1 MSFLARLA
9 AIKYPETEGCCYIV
23 MRANWIEHWVKYIQ
37 SGLINILVRGMVR
50 SYTDLAAQHAATRPD
65 RLQTLSPPP
74 VPQGLRRFTS
84 RGIAHTSQEA
94 SHPTVTFID
103 GAKRTML
110 DHMVP
115 KVTAVETLS
124 TSARLS
130 RRTGPSVSH
139 ERSLQVTPPR
149 MPTDRSSLETR
160 EKETGMQGSDY
171 DNPENS
177 ADRDYL
183 SLSVSRD
190 VRAGGD
196 TEPTDIESVHFQAY
210 SLPLRNNVSETRW
223 ELFSPKSLIAKK
235 TSYMITLQTVLI
247 KARSL

>member
-1 MSFLARLA
+1 
-9 AIKYPETEGCCYIV
+9 

-37 SGLINILVRGMVR
+37 PGLVNILARRMAC
-50 SYTDLAAQHAATRPD
+50 SYTNLAAQHAVTRPD

-74 VPQGLRRFTS
+74 VPQGLPRFAS
-84 RGIAHTSQEA
+84 RGVAHTSQEA

-110 DHMVP
+110 DHMAP

-130 RRTGPSVSH
+130 RRTGPSASH
-139 ERSLQVTPPR
+139 ERSLHVTLPR
-149 MPTDRSSLETR
+149 MPTDRSSWETR

-177 ADRDYL
+177 ADRDYF

-196 TEPTDIESVHFQAY
+196 TEPTDIESPAQPTSP
-210 SLPLRNNVSETRW
+210 SLLPSSQEQRLGNSMGT
-223 ELFSPKSLIAKK
+223 LFSPKSLISKK
-235 TSYMITLQTVLI
+235 TSYMITLQTMLI